1 VASRENRTG
10 IFELG
15 QDPELADLFRV
26 ALRALKLSVRTHS
39 VGTVVSYDP
48 AKQTAS
54 VRVDALQVIKDL
66 GVTPTG
72 ANPLPVS
79 VQEPITLEDVP
90 VGWPRTS
97 SSYLTFPLA
106 AGDTGEIHVQDRSLD
121 QWLQIGDSTDPVS
134 AFIHNLADSVFHPNI
149 HPSSDPITPPTS
161 STATVLEGPLINLGA
176 LAASPVV
183 KGDQLGSAFAT
194 YTAAVSAALATWG
207 ATVPPTPIS
216 NGKFIADIG
225 AATAV
230 LSTSITSWNS
240 TKTLT
245 E

>member
-1 VASRENRTG
+1 MASRENRTG

-26 ALRALKLSVRTHS
+26 ALRGLKLSVRTHS

-54 VRVDALQVIKDL
+54 VRVDALQVLKDL
-66 GVTPTG
+66 GVTPTS

-97 SSYLTFPLA
+97 SGYLTLPLSE
-106 AGDTGEIHVQDRSLD
+106 GDTGELHVQDRSLD

-149 HPSSDPITPPTS
+149 HPSSDPITPPTDQ
-161 STATVLEGPLINLGA
+161 TATVLEGDAIKLGR
-176 LAASPVV
+176 
-183 KGDQLGSAFAT
+183 
-194 YTAAVSAALATWG
+194 AAVDPIALATITDQIF
-207 ATVPPTPIS
+207 ATLDGVFRAWTPVP
-216 NGKFIADIG
+216 NDGG
-225 AATAV
+225 AALKTAYLAAFGSPPSSV
-230 LSTSITSWNS
+230 ASSKVSA
-240 TKTLT
+240 